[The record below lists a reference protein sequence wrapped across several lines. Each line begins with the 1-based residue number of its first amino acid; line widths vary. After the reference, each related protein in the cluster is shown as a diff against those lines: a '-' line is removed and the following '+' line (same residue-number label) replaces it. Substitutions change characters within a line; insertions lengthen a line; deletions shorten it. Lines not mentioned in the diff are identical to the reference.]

1 MSTLPPCP
9 KCNSEYTYEDGAQ
22 LICPECAHE
31 WSASG
36 EAEVASD
43 ESVKKTRWV
52 TSCKMATPSP

>member
-36 EAEVASD
+36 EAEAVSD
-43 ESVKKTRWV
+43 DAVKKDSV
-52 TSCKMATPSP
+52 GNV